1 MEKITFSVLIV
12 KKISLKDVRNM
23 FFVCFEN
30 DHHPFYEERGT
41 PIMSKRGGLLGT
53 AKRVRSSSALTFGS
67 ITSFLVLCMNNTQ

>member
-1 MEKITFSVLIV
+1 
-12 KKISLKDVRNM
+12 M

-53 AKRVRSSSALTFGS
+53 AKEGEVFIS
-67 ITSFLVLCMNNTQ
+67 IDFWKYHFIFSIVYE